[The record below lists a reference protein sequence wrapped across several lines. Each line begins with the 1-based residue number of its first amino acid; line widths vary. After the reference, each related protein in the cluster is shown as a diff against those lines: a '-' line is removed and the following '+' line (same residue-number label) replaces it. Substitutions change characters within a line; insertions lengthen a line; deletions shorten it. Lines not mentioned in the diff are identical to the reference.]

1 MGFSALDRSHVVRV
15 GYVVAGSLA
24 LLGCRDD
31 IVLRLSLEGKTEQI
45 VEGSFSGRTGVD
57 YQFWADY
64 SYEPDLETKQPRFCY
79 DVEVEVVQEGA
90 VVSTA
95 RCYSVPNKGTCMS
108 TSGNGAG
115 DCKTNCAFKLDK
127 AGQTTLRAKL
137 TKGEP
142 CDTAYAGLSDPNR
155 EMHSYKL
162 LLEED
167 D

>member
-1 MGFSALDRSHVVRV
+1 MGFAGLGRSHVARV

-31 IVLRLSLEGKTEQI
+31 IVLRLSLEGKAEQV
-45 VEGSFSGRTGVD
+45 VEGSFPGRTGVD

-90 VVSTA
+90 VVSTT

-115 DCKTNCAFKLDK
+115 DCMTNCSFKLAK
-127 AGQTTLRAKL
+127 AAPTTLRARL

-155 EMHSYKL
+155 EIRSYKL